1 MFPSKRLG
9 DVTVLAAPVE
19 LHARNAQAAREY
31 MKERV
36 KDGASRLAIDLS
48 AVTFIDSSG
57 LGALLTAFEVARGAP
72 EVT

>member
-1 MFPSKRLG
+1 
-9 DVTVLAAPVE
+9 
-19 LHARNAQAAREY
+19 